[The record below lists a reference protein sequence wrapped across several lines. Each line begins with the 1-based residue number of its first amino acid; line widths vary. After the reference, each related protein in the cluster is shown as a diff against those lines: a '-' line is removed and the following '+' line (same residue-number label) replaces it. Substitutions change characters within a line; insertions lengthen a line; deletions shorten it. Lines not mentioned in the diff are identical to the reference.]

1 MLCLPKDTASLNN
14 IWISHHHFHQNFSP
28 KRNSTVSNFRGVSVR
43 ASWSSPPERRS
54 IGGDSARDRSLSRQP
69 PYCPNSVST
78 CIGTENLRSHTEPV
92 SSASST
98 TLAFSFRVEIGWY
111 HVAILEGCGIISKF
125 YQNSI
130 PSCFPVFGS
139 CLEGQYSSM
148 GRGHKIRMSIF
159 SNPGNDSSKL
169 GYGEIQEN
177 VSPWCLK
184 AAKVEEGK

>member
-1 MLCLPKDTASLNN
+1 MCSLRCVSETALLPWTIYGFFCPLFHLS
-14 IWISHHHFHQNFSP
+14 HFHQNFSP

-92 SSASST
+92 SSAAST
-98 TLAFSFRVEIGWY
+98 TLAFSFSVEIGWY
-111 HVAILEGCGIISKF
+111 HVAILDGCGIISKF

-139 CLEGQYSSM
+139 CLEV
-148 GRGHKIRMSIF
+148 HLL
-159 SNPGNDSSKL
+159 NPR
-169 GYGEIQEN
+169 E
-177 VSPWCLK
+177 
-184 AAKVEEGK
+184 

>member
-1 MLCLPKDTASLNN
+1 MSAKGHSVLEQYMDFPSPFSSKFLPKKK
-14 IWISHHHFHQNFSP
+14 FHSFKFP
-28 KRNSTVSNFRGVSVR
+28 
-43 ASWSSPPERRS
+43 RS
-54 IGGDSARDRSLSRQP
+54 IRPSILIVSTSIVGDSARARSLSRQP

-98 TLAFSFRVEIGWY
+98 TLAFSFSVEIGWY
-111 HVAILEGCGIISKF
+111 HIAIWEGCGIISKF

-148 GRGHKIRMSIF
+148 G
-159 SNPGNDSSKL
+159 L
-169 GYGEIQEN
+169 GFLTQNQN
-177 VSPWCLK
+177 VHLLNHREW
-184 AAKVEEGK
+184 